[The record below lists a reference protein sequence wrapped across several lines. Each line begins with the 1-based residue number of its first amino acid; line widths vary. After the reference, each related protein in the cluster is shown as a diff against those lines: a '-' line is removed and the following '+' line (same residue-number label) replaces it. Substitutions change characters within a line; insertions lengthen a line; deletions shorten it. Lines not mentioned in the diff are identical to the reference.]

1 MARDESKRR
10 DFRLSQLD
18 DSQIRKGG
26 YDKINKEP
34 TVMYRCPEC
43 GHRAFQLS
51 PRSGWYNCWACGV
64 WGQEPRGL
72 FQDSGFKF
80 QGSGFKFQGS
90 GSKVQDSGIIAGAEH
105 TETRNLKPET
115 RASSEPLLSDYVSL
129 PFDVL
134 SRIQDL
140 SLEEQVSGAQF
151 NVRQYLEQ
159 QKIPL
164 QLAAKMNV
172 GVATRAVK
180 TKDDSADAKPKEH
193 SCIVY
198 RNVVDGFCC
207 NAKYRAV
214 SAKGFDQSSA
224 FTPCAPYNI
233 DCINPRRVEGLAD
246 ITLYITEGE
255 KDCLTLLGLG
265 FIHVISAANGS
276 QTDHAQSFGAFGEWL
291 RPVRTV
297 VVVGDQDMPGRK
309 MADALADYFANK
321 TVRVAR
327 WDQRYLGK
335 DISEVYQLKGE
346 DVARALVLDA
356 EVVAR
361 QDIEDYD
368 TPEAQRL
375 AIESG
380 LGHYDHG
387 YDVGI
392 GPITNSHFR
401 LAECGGLAIFTG
413 TPGTGKT
420 DFLNF
425 LSMSLI
431 NQRRS
436 HVCYCSFET
445 PDKFRHAGDLAQIW
459 AGASDLTALTYD
471 EVRPFA
477 EVVMSHITHI
487 KLRREKPTPEL
498 ILRKAESVLDLH
510 PSMEYLIIDPY
521 LYISMT
527 EGRGVSETDA
537 IKSMLTTLQDWAHAH
552 RVWIFLVAHPRKL
565 KKDDGTN
572 ELEEIDYY
580 TIAGSANWANV
591 ADFVVS
597 LKRTVK
603 SNCDYT
609 RMSVLKV
616 RDQKICVPGDVF
628 FNRQSCARYDERPSE
643 LDAIA
648 GKGPQATEAWET
660 IIN

>member
-327 WDQRYLGK
+327 WDQT
-335 DISEVYQLKGE
+335 
-346 DVARALVLDA
+346 DVVHD
-356 EVVAR
+356 VHTR
-361 QDIEDYD
+361 QDKFSVDSIALCRYGNSQCIGRMVFELLDKSSHGIGHHGNFM
-368 TPEAQRL
+368 
-375 AIESG
+375 IESIN
-380 LGHYDHG
+380 LCCIGHDG
-387 YDVGI
+387 
-392 GPITNSHFR
+392 
-401 LAECGGLAIFTG
+401 
-413 TPGTGKT
+413 
-420 DFLNF
+420 
-425 LSMSLI
+425 
-431 NQRRS
+431 
-436 HVCYCSFET
+436 
-445 PDKFRHAGDLAQIW
+445 
-459 AGASDLTALTYD
+459 
-471 EVRPFA
+471 
-477 EVVMSHITHI
+477 
-487 KLRREKPTPEL
+487 PEL
-498 ILRKAESVLDLH
+498 IEVVIVLLLNLSCLFPFLLQPDMTCCLQH
-510 PSMEYLIIDPY
+510 HGAFLCLEFFLCILGIEKDEPFETRIHLCRCLAPS
-521 LYISMT
+521 
-527 EGRGVSETDA
+527 
-537 IKSMLTTLQDWAHAH
+537 
-552 RVWIFLVAHPRKL
+552 
-565 KKDDGTN
+565 
-572 ELEEIDYY
+572 
-580 TIAGSANWANV
+580 
-591 ADFVVS
+591 
-597 LKRTVK
+597 
-603 SNCDYT
+603 
-609 RMSVLKV
+609 
-616 RDQKICVPGDVF
+616 
-628 FNRQSCARYDERPSE
+628 
-643 LDAIA
+643 
-648 GKGPQATEAWET
+648 
-660 IIN
+660 